1 MDNRRDANG
10 NALWSHKQGQAPV
23 TDLDNANQPI
33 TNPSGV
39 GANLG
44 AYIFVR
50 YMYSQPHVNIAGPLL
65 CSYV

>member
-1 MDNRRDANG
+1 MDNRLNAHG
-10 NALWSHKQGQAPV
+10 VALWSHKPGETPV
-23 TDLDNANQPI
+23 TDRDNANQTI
-33 TNPSGV
+33 TNPGL
-39 GANLG
+39 ANLG